1 MSVKVRIPTP
11 LRGLTNDQDVVAGDE
26 GTLSAMIEGLESSFP
41 GIKDRICDET
51 GELRR
56 FVNIYV
62 NGEDVRFMDGLSSP
76 VKAGDEVSIVP
87 AVAGGV

>member
-26 GTLSAMIEGLESSFP
+26 GTLSAMIEGLESSVP